1 MKAVRKRSD
10 CLVTILLVGLGVLFG
25 SLPAAS
31 APIRLRTIVD
41 EAGLKATPEIGAKS
55 LVKLPL
61 GTLVEALDQTGEW
74 YKVTATIEGNQVS
87 GYIHEMLVEPA
98 EEGGDLGRDEAGGA
112 PSYLAAQIDL
122 KIGEAKEFIRNG
134 QNLVEALQTLDGLLA
149 RVFRLEDLKLQRQL
163 AVDIYFWLGLAR
175 VTHGDEAGGLREFK
189 KMFEVDA
196 DRARVAS
203 RNITQPN
210 MAALLKQAEQEFLG
224 VVVDYT
230 LEVNSQPAEAEVTA
244 NGTEKG
250 LTPSTFRSRSPKFII
265 EVKKPGYKTVRDEVY
280 MASGFER
287 KEYALEVISRSLKLV
302 SHPAGAAVQMNGRDT
317 GQKTDCVLEGLTLGA
332 YQIRLVKDNYADWQ
346 SPLTV
351 EEGQGPL
358 ALETFLVGMV
368 YLPQAAWT
376 AEPESPF
383 LRPVSI
389 AAGPG
394 GEVFVADESPFKLRK
409 FDAGGKWLKDWT
421 PDQQVLSEFK
431 NPGGLAVDGT
441 GHIYA
446 TDIRRNI
453 VLKIDPAGRWVA
465 RFGKEGSGPDDF
477 KVPADVAVD
486 SQGNVYV
493 VDWGNSRI
501 KKYSSTGQMIK
512 AWGSKGETDGLFN
525 LPRAVA
531 VGARNE
537 VFVLDRSRVQ
547 RFSGDGTFIGSW
559 GRAGGGPGEFR
570 EAMGLS
576 VDRAGSVYVADSDNH
591 RLQKFDDKGNFLVH
605 WGGRGREPGKM
616 GFPCDLLVDGQGRVL
631 VVERDNNRIQLFAVP
646 SQ

>member
-1 MKAVRKRSD
+1 MKAVRKRGD
-10 CLVTILLVGLGVLFG
+10 CLVPILLVGLGVLFG
-25 SLPAAS
+25 ALPAAS

-61 GTLVEALDQTGEW
+61 GTLVEALDQKGEW

-98 EEGGDLGRDEAGGA
+98 EGGGDLGRDEAGGA

-175 VTHGDEAGGLREFK
+175 VTHGDEAGGLRELK

-196 DRARVAS
+196 DRARVAG

-210 MAALLKQAEQEFLG
+210 VAALLKQAEQEFLG

-302 SHPAGAAVQMNGRDT
+302 SHPAGAAVQVNGRDT
-317 GQKTDCVLEGLTLGA
+317 GQKTDCVLEGLALGA

-351 EEGQGPL
+351 EEGPGPL
-358 ALETFLVGMV
+358 ALETFLAGMV
-368 YLPQAAWT
+368 YLPQTAWT
-376 AEPESPF
+376 AEPEGPF

-431 NPGGLAVDGT
+431 NPGGLAVDST

-453 VLKIDPAGRWVA
+453 VLKIDPAGRAVA

-501 KKYSSTGQMIK
+501 KKYSSAGQMIK
-512 AWGSKGETDGLFN
+512 TWGGKGETDGLFN

-531 VGARNE
+531 VGVRNE
-537 VFVLDRSRVQ
+537 VFVLDKSRVQ
-547 RFSGDGTFIGSW
+547 RFSADGTFMGSW
-559 GRAGGGPGEFR
+559 GRAGAGPGEFR
-570 EAMGLS
+570 EPRGLF

-591 RLQKFDDKGNFLVH
+591 RLQKFDDKGDFLVH